1 MIQHATSSP
10 FHVKRLAPGHYVRP
24 DGKRV
29 EVLRKLNSCDAYHIV
44 DCRGAHRLIPGPCAR
59 RYLKRLTYP
68 HKPPT
73 PAPQPDNPRGSMTVV
88 VYVVLLCVV
97 ALLGLGIWAAA
108 HLPKVEWQ

>member
-1 MIQHATSSP
+1 MIMPAAGSSSEI
-10 FHVKRLAPGHYVRP
+10 RSLQPGHYVTP
-24 DGKRV
+24 AGKRV
-29 EVLRKLNSCDAYHIV
+29 EILGKLNSCDAYHIV

-97 ALLGLGIWAAA
+97 ALLGLGIWVAAR
-108 HLPKVEWQ
+108 LPKVEWQ